1 MNEENYNMANQ
12 ATYDECI
19 EYLTKN
25 PDRIRLIWNK
35 PSSRYGRI
43 FSFLGCNRS
52 PDNFYEI
59 QSGCPTMI
67 KSSHQASPYSIKLFA
82 INEEITNEVL
92 NDPLIPS
99 DIDELLG
106 FSEEER
112 RVVLTRFKYYQEKV
126 DALCGRRP

>member
-25 PDRIRLIWNK
+25 PDGIGLAWNR
-35 PSSRYGRI
+35 PRTRYGRI
-43 FSFLGCNRS
+43 FSFLGCDRVPN
-52 PDNFYEI
+52 DFYASKI
-59 QSGCPTMI
+59 GCPTLI
-67 KSSHQASPYSIKLFA
+67 KSSHQAFSPYSIKLFA

-126 DALCGRRP
+126 DALCGR